1 MTGQSVFRKMLP
13 ALLATLL
20 AACVPVDET
29 VPRQHV
35 LEWSEQRLLF
45 VADER
50 ASRVQSFHLNGGA
63 PVAYAQTRQN
73 QHSRVRDIQ
82 LDAQHGTLWVLGYN
96 GISVYDA
103 RSLALQRHIPLDGAH
118 VTALRIERDRIVLLA
133 DSGLTVGE
141 IDSRGRVFG

>member
-1 MTGQSVFRKMLP
+1 MTGQSIFRMVMPAML
-13 ALLATLL
+13 ALLL

-29 VPRQHV
+29 LPRQHV

-50 ASRVQSFHLNGGA
+50 ASRVQSFHLSSGA

-73 QHSRVRDIQ
+73 QHSRVRDMQ
-82 LDAQHGTLWVLGYN
+82 LDAQHGKLWVLGYN

-103 RSLALQRHIPLDGAH
+103 RSLSLQRHIPLDGGNIA
-118 VTALRIERDRIVLLA
+118 ALRVENDRVVLLA
-133 DSGLTVGE
+133 ESGLAVGE
-141 IDSRGRVFG
+141 IASRRGMFG

>member
-1 MTGQSVFRKMLP
+1 MTGQSIFRMILP
-13 ALLATLL
+13 AMLATLL

-73 QHSRVRDIQ
+73 QHSRVRDMQ
-82 LDAQHGTLWVLGYN
+82 LDVRHGTLWVLGYN

-103 RSLALQRHIPLDGAH
+103 HSLSLQRHIPLDGAH
-118 VTALRIERDRIVLLA
+118 VTALRVERDRVVLLA
-133 DSGLTVGE
+133 DSNLAVGE
-141 IDSRGRVFG
+141 IDSRGRLFG